1 MISERAGHLLF
12 THTIKHIHMRKIFPL
27 LLIAIVLFSGGCK
40 NNEPADEKA
49 DVILIGGGIMSAT
62 LGVMMKELDPKLTIN
77 LYERLDSVALESS
90 SAWNNAGTG
99 HSALAELNYT
109 PEMPDGTVDIKK
121 AIPINESFE
130 VSKQFW
136 AHLVTAKKLPEPKLF
151 INNVPHMSF
160 VWGEK
165 NVAYLK
171 KRYDALSSSTL
182 FRGMEYS
189 ENFDTLAKWMPLV
202 MTGRS
207 RTQKVAATHMVIG
220 TDVNF
225 GNLTRGLV
233 SSLKKSVG
241 VQINMNHDVKSIKRN
256 ADSTWMVTV
265 LDRITKKERRIQA
278 KFVFIGAGGG
288 ALPLLQNSG
297 IPEGKGFGGFPV
309 SGEWLVCTNP
319 AVIAQHIA
327 KVYGKAGVGSP
338 PMSVPHLD
346 TRVINGKKA
355 LLFGPYA
362 GFSSKFLKQGSYLDL
377 TRSVTLKNIYPM
389 VSAGWDNI
397 PLTKYL
403 VNQVIQSDEDR
414 LAALREY
421 FPNAKAADWKL
432 ETAGQRVQII
442 KKDKEHGGILQFG
455 TEVVSS
461 SDGSLAALLGASPG
475 ASTSVKIMLTVLEK
489 CFPQQIAS
497 AEWQKKLVEM
507 IPSYGKQLTDDIN
520 LTNQV
525 READSKALGLK
536 YFVLKP

>member
-1 MISERAGHLLF
+1 M
-12 THTIKHIHMRKIFPL
+12 KKIL
-27 LLIAIVLFSGGCK
+27 SIVLIASVLLGACK
-40 NNEPADEKA
+40 KEAAEEET
-49 DVILIGGGIMSAT
+49 DVVLIGAGIMSAT
-62 LGVMMKELDPKLTIN
+62 LGTMMKELDPKLKIN
-77 LYERLDSVALESS
+77 IYERLDAVAAESS
-90 SAWNNAGTG
+90 DAWNNAGTG

-109 PEMPDGTVDIKK
+109 PEMPDGSIDIHK
-121 AIPINESFE
+121 AIAINEQFE

-136 AHLVTAKKLPEPKLF
+136 AYLVQQKKLPAAHTF

-160 VWGEK
+160 VWGDE
-165 NVAYLK
+165 NTVYLK
-171 KRYDALSSSTL
+171 KRYQALQKNVL
-182 FRGMEYS
+182 FKGMEYS
-189 ENFDTLAKWMPLV
+189 ENYDSLARWMPLV
-202 MTGRS
+202 MKGRS
-207 RTQKVAATHMVIG
+207 RTQKVAATHMDIG

-225 GNLTRGLV
+225 GNLTRGMI
-233 SSLKKSVG
+233 SALKNAEG
-241 VQINMNHDVKSIKRN
+241 VKVALNHEVKTMKRN

-265 LDRITKKERRIQA
+265 VDRATKKERNIKA

-288 ALPLLQNSG
+288 ALRLLQKSG

-309 SGEWLVCTNP
+309 SGEWMVCHND

-377 TRSVTLKNIYPM
+377 TRSITLKNIGPM
-389 VSAGWDNI
+389 MSAGLDNI

-403 VNQVIQSDEDR
+403 VGQVMQSDEER
-414 LAALREY
+414 LKALQEY
-421 FPNAKAADWKL
+421 YPEAKAADWKL

-455 TEVVSS
+455 TEVVTA
-461 SDGSLAALLGASPG
+461 SDGSLSALLGASPG
-475 ASTSVKIMLTVLEK
+475 ASTSVDIMLSLLKK
-489 CFPQQIAS
+489 CFPGRVAS
-497 AEWQKKLVEM
+497 AEWQQKFKQM
-507 IPSYGKQLTDDIN
+507 IPSYGKKLADNVN
-520 LTNQV
+520 LANQV

-536 YFVLKP
+536 YFVIQP

>member
-1 MISERAGHLLF
+1 MISEHAGHLLF
-12 THTIKHIHMRKIFPL
+12 THIIKYIHMRKIFPL

-171 KRYDALSSSTL
+171 KRYDALSTSTL

-403 VNQVIQSDEDR
+403 VNQVMQSDEDR